1 MVPHEIVL
9 PITKPET
16 EWVRGRALQK
26 TGGTYTHSA
35 IQMKIAI
42 ALHRWAENGGYGR
55 VAPSWRFRVAPRS
68 GFVRPLAPDVAY
80 LAYDALPLHA
90 AADDVQVPLG
100 VPTVAFEVMCEDDL
114 AADIDDKVAT
124 YLSAG
129 SLALIVV
136 DPARETVVVHDLNG
150 VSLLRAGD
158 MLQHAALPGFA
169 LDVGALFARA
179 KR

>member
-1 MVPHEIVL
+1 MSLHEIIL

-26 TGGTYTHSA
+26 TGGSYAHSA
-35 IQMKIAI
+35 VQMGFAI
-42 ALHRWAENGGYGR
+42 VLHRWAHHGGYGR

-80 LAYDALPLHA
+80 LSYGALPSDA
-90 AADDVQVPLG
+90 PADAIQVPLG
-100 VPTVAFEVMCEDDL
+100 APTLAVEVLCEDDL
-114 AADIDDKVAT
+114 AADIDDKVVT

-129 SLALIVV
+129 SAAVVLA
-136 DPARETVVVHDLNG
+136 DPDRATVAVHDARG
-150 VSLLRAGD
+150 ICLLRTGHT
-158 MLQHAALPGFA
+158 LTHPALPGFA

-179 KR
+179 KG

>member
-1 MVPHEIVL
+1 
-9 PITKPET
+9 
-16 EWVRGRALQK
+16 
-26 TGGTYTHSA
+26 
-35 IQMKIAI
+35 
-42 ALHRWAENGGYGR
+42 
-55 VAPSWRFRVAPRS
+55 
-68 GFVRPLAPDVAY
+68 
-80 LAYDALPLHA
+80 
-90 AADDVQVPLG
+90 
-100 VPTVAFEVMCEDDL
+100 MCEDDL